1 MKTLRLFILPA
12 LLLFSLTISAQTSNS
27 KKAKAK
33 TEKTSKKTSK
43 KSKKGETPVEV
54 VDTVSLDEFSFHF
67 GRANTSGLKSYL
79 VQRMGVDP
87 AFMEDFLKGF
97 EQKELTEADKK
108 MKARLA
114 GIEIRQ
120 QVEQEV
126 MPQASSLIDEEN
138 DKLNHAKFMEG
149 FRTGLLEAE
158 VPGIDM
164 DSTQVIVKKNIDY
177 YHKAQMEAKYGE
189 NRKAG
194 EDFLAKN
201 AKNDSVKVTA
211 SGLQY
216 KVLVKG
222 TGAVPTADQRVKVH
236 YRGTLIDGTEFDSSY
251 KRGEPAT
258 FGCSQ
263 VISGWTEALTMMPV
277 GSKWMLYIP
286 YDLAY
291 GDRETGSIQP
301 FSMLIF
307 EVELLGIEE

>member
-1 MKTLRLFILPA
+1 MKTIKLLLLPA
-12 LLLFSLTISAQTSNS
+12 LMFCCLTMTAQTSNS
-27 KKAKAK
+27 KKAAK
-33 TEKTSKKTSK
+33 TEKTSKKSSK
-43 KSKKGETPVEV
+43 KSKKNDTPVEV
-54 VDTVSLDEFSFHF
+54 IDTVSMDVFSFHF

-79 VQRMGVDP
+79 VQRMGIDP
-87 AFMEDFLKGF
+87 QYMEDFMKGF
-97 EQKELTEADKK
+97 EQKSLTEEDKK

-120 QVEQEV
+120 QVEEQV
-126 MPQASSLIDEEN
+126 IPQVAMQIDEDN
-138 DKLNHAKFMEG
+138 DKLNHEKFIEG
-149 FRTGLLEAE
+149 FRVGVMDKE

-164 DSTQVIVKKNIDY
+164 DSTQAIVRKNMEY
-177 YHKAQMEAKYGE
+177 YHNAQMEAKYGE
-189 NRKAG
+189 NRKQG
-194 EDFLAKN
+194 EEFLAKN

-216 KVLVKG
+216 KILTKG
-222 TGAVPTADQRVKVH
+222 TGPVPTIDQTVKVH

-258 FGCSQ
+258 FGCGQ

-291 GDRETGSIQP
+291 GDRETGTIQP

-307 EVELLGIEE
+307 EVQLLSIEK

>member
-1 MKTLRLFILPA
+1 MKTLKLLLLPA
-12 LLLFSLTISAQTSNS
+12 LMFCCLTMTAQTSNS
-27 KKAKAK
+27 KKAK
-33 TEKTSKKTSK
+33 TEKTSKKSSK
-43 KSKKGETPVEV
+43 KSKKQEAPAEV
-54 VDTVSLDEFSFHF
+54 VDTVSIDEFSFHF
-67 GRANTSGLKSYL
+67 GRANTGGLKNYL

-87 AFMEDFLKGF
+87 QYMDDFMKGF
-97 EQKELTEADKK
+97 EQKELTVEDKK

-120 QVEQEV
+120 QVEEQV
-126 MPQASSLIDEEN
+126 IPQVAMQIDENN
-138 DKLNHAKFMEG
+138 DKLNHEKFIEG
-149 FRTGLLEAE
+149 FRTGVMEVE

-164 DSTQVIVKKNIDY
+164 DSTQNIVRKNVEY

-189 NRKAG
+189 NRKQG
-194 EDFLAKN
+194 EEFLAKN

-216 KVLVKG
+216 KILTKG
-222 TGAVPTADQRVKVH
+222 TGDIPTIDQTVKVH

-251 KRGEPAT
+251 KRGEPAS
-258 FGCSQ
+258 FGCGQ

-291 GDRETGSIQP
+291 GDRETGTIKP

-307 EVELLGIEE
+307 EVELLGIEK

>member
-1 MKTLRLFILPA
+1 MKVIKLLLLPA
-12 LLLFSLTISAQTSNS
+12 LMFCCLTMTAQTSNS
-27 KKAKAK
+27 KKAK
-33 TEKTSKKTSK
+33 TEKSSKKTTK
-43 KSKKGETPVEV
+43 KSKKGEAPVEV
-54 VDTVSLDEFSFHF
+54 VDTVSIDEFSFQF
-67 GRANTSGLKSYL
+67 GRVNTNGLKSYV
-79 VQRMGVDP
+79 VQRMGVD
-87 AFMEDFLKGF
+87 AAYMEDFIKGF
-97 EQKELTEADKK
+97 EQGKLTEADKK

-114 GIEIRQ
+114 GMEIRE
-120 QVEQEV
+120 QVENQV
-126 MPQASSLIDEEN
+126 IPQAASQIDE
-138 DKLNHAKFMEG
+138 DVDRLNHEKFMEG
-149 FRTGLLEAE
+149 FRTGLLEKE
-158 VPGIDM
+158 VPGISM
-164 DSTQVIVKKNIDY
+164 DSAQVIVRKNVEY

-194 EDFLAKN
+194 EEFLAKN

-222 TGAVPTADQRVKVH
+222 TGAIPTADQSVKVH

-258 FGCSQ
+258 FGCGQ
-263 VISGWTEALTMMPV
+263 VISGWTEALTMMPI

-291 GDRETGSIQP
+291 GDRETGSIKP

-307 EVELLGIEE
+307 EVELLDIVK

>member
-1 MKTLRLFILPA
+1 MKTLKLFLLPA
-12 LLLFSLTISAQTSNS
+12 LLLCCLSMNAQTSGS
-27 KKAKAK
+27 KSKAK
-33 TEKTSKKTSK
+33 TEKTSKKAK
-43 KSKKGETPVEV
+43 KSKKTEAPVEV
-54 VDTVSLDEFSFHF
+54 VDTVSIDEFSFHF
-67 GRANTSGLKSYL
+67 GRANTGGLKSYL
-79 VQRMGVDP
+79 AQRMGIDV
-87 AFMEDFLKGF
+87 AYMEDFMKGF
-97 EQKELTEADKK
+97 EQGNLTEDDKR

-114 GIEIRQ
+114 GMEIRQ
-120 QVEQEV
+120 QVNEQV
-126 MPQASSLIDEEN
+126 IPQAAAQIDEDN
-138 DKLNHAKFMEG
+138 DKLNHEKFMEG
-149 FRTGLLEAE
+149 FRAGIMETE

-164 DSTQVIVKKNIDY
+164 DSTQVIVRKNIEY

-194 EDFLAKN
+194 EEYLAKN
-201 AKNDSVKVTA
+201 AKNDSVKVTE

-222 TGAVPTADQRVKVH
+222 TGETPKLEDKVKVH

-258 FGCSQ
+258 FGCGQ
-263 VISGWTEALTMMPV
+263 VIAGWTEALTMMPV

-291 GDRETGSIQP
+291 GDRETGTISP

-307 EVELLGIEE
+307 EVELLDIVK

>member
-1 MKTLRLFILPA
+1 MKTLKLFLLPA
-12 LLLFSLTISAQTSNS
+12 LLLCCMTMNAQKSAS
-27 KKAKAK
+27 KTTKTK
-33 TEKTSKKTSK
+33 TEKTSKKTK
-43 KSKKGETPVEV
+43 KSKKDAAPVEV
-54 VDTVSLDEFSFHF
+54 VDTVSIDEFSFHF
-67 GRANTSGLKSYL
+67 GRANTNGLKSYL
-79 VQRMGVDP
+79 ISRMGVD
-87 AFMEDFLKGF
+87 AAYMEDFMKGF
-97 EQKELTEADKK
+97 EQTELTTEDKK

-120 QVEQEV
+120 QVEQQV
-126 MPQASSLIDEEN
+126 IPQAASQIDEEN

-149 FRTGLLEAE
+149 FRIGVMEGE

-164 DSTQVIVKKNIDY
+164 DSTQIIVRKNIEY
-177 YHKAQMEAKYGE
+177 YHKSQMEAKYGE

-194 EDFLAKN
+194 EEFLAKN
-201 AKNDSVKVTA
+201 AKNDSVKVTE

-222 TGAVPTADQRVKVH
+222 TGAVPTMSDKVKVH

-258 FGCSQ
+258 FGCGQ
-263 VISGWTEALTMMPV
+263 VINGWTEALTMMPV

-291 GDRETGSIQP
+291 GDRETGEIQP

-307 EVELLGIEE
+307 EVELLDIVK